1 MPTPTPPPRQGF
13 LPEEHRKEALKK
25 LEHRAKANT
34 ETLVQRMLALD
45 DLPITAD
52 MTVLRTKRKQL
63 IAKIEKVLSVGDRL
77 VGDVKE
83 ARASLSD

>member
-1 MPTPTPPPRQGF
+1 M
-13 LPEEHRKEALKK
+13 
-25 LEHRAKANT
+25 EHRAKANT

-45 DLPITAD
+45 DLPITAE

-77 VGDVKE
+77 VEDVKKVY
-83 ARASLSD
+83 ASMSA